1 MNLGGNWGATDREHA
16 LPLACDELLR
26 GSPVR
31 LHRAISVAAPA
42 SVVFAW
48 LCQLKLAP
56 YSYDLLD
63 NWGRRS
69 PRELVG
75 GVEQLAVGQRFMT
88 IFALES
94 FVTDEHVTLRSRRA
108 AVTYALVAGQEGT
121 RLLVRILMDLPGGR
135 FGSALTG
142 PALALGDL
150 VMMRKQLL
158 TIKGLAER
166 DVARSRRRPCADRS
180 GPTPGC
186 RPGGPED
193 PASRTPRH
201 SALRSPSGPSADP
214 RR

>member
-1 MNLGGNWGATDREHA
+1 MNLGSSWGATDRERA
-16 LPLACDELLR
+16 LPLACDDLLR
-26 GSPVR
+26 DAPAR

-42 SVVFAW
+42 AVVFSW

-56 YSYDLLD
+56 YSYDLVD

-69 PRELVG
+69 PRELVR

-94 FVTDEHVTLRSRRA
+94 FATDEHVTLRGHRV
-108 AVTYALVAGQEGT
+108 AVTYALLAGHDST

-135 FGSALTG
+135 FGSALAG

-158 TIKGLAER
+158 TLKALAER
-166 DVARSRRRPCADRS
+166 DARRARPDVR
-180 GPTPGC
+180 
-186 RPGGPED
+186 D
-193 PASRTPRH
+193 
-201 SALRSPSGPSADP
+201 PSADEGN
-214 RR
+214 RVDT